1 MVALA
6 GLRVLN
12 LAGSLS
18 AAWCAR
24 TLADYGADV
33 VTVEP
38 PGGAALRRLGPFD
51 ANGES
56 IPAAY
61 ALANQRSALLELG
74 RPADRAALV
83 RLAGG
88 NDVVIEGG
96 APGVLEAAGSSF
108 EELRRKQ
115 PGLILAALTPHGISG
130 PRAGRAGNDLTAFA
144 LSGWAAI
151 NGREGQ
157 PPLKGVRYVASL
169 YAGLSG
175 AAAILAALRQQGR
188 SGRGQLVDV
197 AETDALATTFASVA
211 AHAQYQGEL
220 EQRRV
225 VWFQDPLEGPI
236 PAADGYFHLM
246 LGRSDFF
253 RLAMHVLALPAI
265 AEDARLDDRAGR
277 LALAAEWV
285 PQVRER
291 IASKP
296 KLELFDEL
304 ATARVVAGPLLTV
317 AELAESEHLAAR
329 EFFVR
334 PERGGPRMPG
344 PAARLSA
351 SPARLRRAAPQPGA
365 DSAQLQPGADSAELL
380 LDPDPS
386 RPRSEPTAEAPARP
400 LEGLRVLAL
409 TQVWA
414 GAHCAQQLALLGAE
428 VIKIEARRRPDTW
441 RGGYEMPILAALEGV
456 PTARHGWN
464 CHPSFNSGNLNQL
477 GVTLDLQTE
486 QGIELLRRLLRS
498 TDVVVENFTPRVL
511 GILGIDYEA
520 MRAIRPD
527 VILCSISGFGASG
540 PYRDRPSNGGTI
552 EPASGMSS
560 LLGFPGGPPQ
570 NSGATFPDP
579 LAAATAVVAIL
590 AALEH
595 RARTGEG
602 QRIDVSMQEASLALI
617 GDAALEQEL
626 TGQAPEP
633 IGNRHPNLAPH
644 GIYPTAGEDRWIALA
659 AEDDAQWRLL
669 CRIAGRRDWLAEPR
683 FASNSER
690 KANEDALDA
699 AIAAWTRTQPRDQL
713 AERLSESGLPGAPV
727 LAPGELSADASLRE
741 RGVVAEV
748 AHPEAG
754 TWPYVVVPYRLTE
767 TPLRVTAPAPCLGQH
782 SAEVLE
788 RLAGVDRV
796 RYEQLVRLGVTGE
809 GPPE

>member
-386 RPRSEPTAEAPARP
+386 RPRSEPTAEAPRTPARGAAGARADAGLGRRALRSAARAAGRGGDQDRGAPSPRHLARRLRDADPRGARGGADGTPRLELPPLVQLREPQPARCHPRSADRAGHRAAPPAAALDRRRGRELHAAGPRHPRHRLRGDARHPPGRDPLLHQRLRRLRP
-400 LEGLRVLAL
+400 LPRPPLERRHDRARLGHVVAARFPRRAAPELGRDLPRPARGRHGRRRHPRRARAPRPHGGRPAHRRLDARGV
-409 TQVWA
+409 A
-414 GAHCAQQLALLGAE
+414 GAH
-428 VIKIEARRRPDTW
+428 RRR
-441 RGGYEMPILAALEGV
+441 
-456 PTARHGWN
+456 
-464 CHPSFNSGNLNQL
+464 
-477 GVTLDLQTE
+477 
-486 QGIELLRRLLRS
+486 
-498 TDVVVENFTPRVL
+498 
-511 GILGIDYEA
+511 
-520 MRAIRPD
+520 
-527 VILCSISGFGASG
+527 
-540 PYRDRPSNGGTI
+540 
-552 EPASGMSS
+552 
-560 LLGFPGGPPQ
+560 
-570 NSGATFPDP
+570 
-579 LAAATAVVAIL
+579 
-590 AALEH
+590 
-595 RARTGEG
+595 
-602 QRIDVSMQEASLALI
+602 
-617 GDAALEQEL
+617 
-626 TGQAPEP
+626 
-633 IGNRHPNLAPH
+633 
-644 GIYPTAGEDRWIALA
+644 
-659 AEDDAQWRLL
+659 
-669 CRIAGRRDWLAEPR
+669 
-683 FASNSER
+683 
-690 KANEDALDA
+690 
-699 AIAAWTRTQPRDQL
+699 
-713 AERLSESGLPGAPV
+713 GAP
-727 LAPGELSADASLRE
+727 SRS
-741 RGVVAEV
+741 
-748 AHPEAG
+748 
-754 TWPYVVVPYRLTE
+754 
-767 TPLRVTAPAPCLGQH
+767 
-782 SAEVLE
+782 
-788 RLAGVDRV
+788 
-796 RYEQLVRLGVTGE
+796 
-809 GPPE
+809 